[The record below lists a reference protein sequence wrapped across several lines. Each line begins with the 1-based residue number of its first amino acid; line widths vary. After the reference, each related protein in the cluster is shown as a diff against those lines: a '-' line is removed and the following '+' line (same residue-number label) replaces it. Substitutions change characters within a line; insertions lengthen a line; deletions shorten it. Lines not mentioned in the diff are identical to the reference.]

1 MYRFDSHLHQA
12 GRVLGEEALP
22 RPGPAPL
29 EAMCMGGE
37 PSSHRNTVSARVGLG
52 AHQILQRVVT
62 GQEAQVSRVTTAFP
76 LMPSQPPSSRAQL
89 WETQWAAG
97 SLLPSPRMPVG

>member
-12 GRVLGEEALP
+12 GQGLGEAALP
-22 RPGPAPL
+22 RPWPVPL
-29 EAMCMGGE
+29 EAVRVGGE
-37 PSSHRNTVSARVGLG
+37 TSSHRNPSLSQGWTG

-62 GQEAQVSRVTTAFP
+62 GQEAQVSQVTTAFP
-76 LMPSQPPSSRAQL
+76 VPSQPPASRAQL

-97 SLLPSPRMPVG
+97 SLLPSPMTVG